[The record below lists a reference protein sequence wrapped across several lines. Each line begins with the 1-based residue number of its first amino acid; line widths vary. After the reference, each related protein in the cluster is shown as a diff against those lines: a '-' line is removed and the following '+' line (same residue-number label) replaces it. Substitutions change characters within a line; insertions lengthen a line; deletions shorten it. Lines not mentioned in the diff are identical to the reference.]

1 VSQSPSTSNR
11 SNVYV
16 ARQPILNTAGQ
27 VFGYELLYRE
37 IASDTGCTVETDA
50 ASARV
55 FSDAVLAM
63 GLDTLTAGRRAFM
76 NVSRRV
82 LLSDIATVLPS
93 ESVVL
98 ELLEDI
104 DVDAEVIEACRRLHA
119 DGYVLA
125 LDDFLPGGATE
136 ALLPYAS
143 MVKVDMLATTAQERA
158 QIVAMMPK
166 KIRLVAEKVETA
178 AVFEEA
184 DSAGYHLF
192 QGYYFCR
199 PATFKARTLST
210 TAAAYARLLVALN
223 KPDAT
228 VLEIEELIKRDPSL
242 TYRVLQCVNSAAYG
256 IRRQLES
263 IRQALVL
270 LGLDQVRKW
279 ASVWTLAGLNVG
291 GNPEVVTTAVV
302 RARSCELIAES
313 IVGREEA
320 AEYFLLGLCS
330 LLDAMLGRPMKE
342 AVSDL
347 PVTDTIRGA
356 LLGQPNGARRVLDA
370 VIAYERALWE
380 TAAMLLEQVG
390 ADPDTLP
397 AAYGD
402 ALTWARGLQQH
413 RPAAA

>member
-1 VSQSPSTSNR
+1 MGQVQSTNR

-37 IASDTGCTVETDA
+37 VGSDTRCTIATDA

-63 GLDTLTAGRRAFM
+63 GLDTLTAGRRAFI
-76 NVSRRV
+76 NISRRV
-82 LLSDIATVLPS
+82 LLSDVATVLPAD
-93 ESVVL
+93 SVVL

-104 DVDAEVIEACRRLHA
+104 SVDHEVIDACRRLHA
-119 DGYVLA
+119 EGYVLA
-125 LDDFLPGGATE
+125 LDDFTPGCSTE
-136 ALLPYAS
+136 ALLPYAA
-143 MVKVDMLATTAQERA
+143 MVKVDMLSTTPRERA
-158 QIVAMMPK
+158 RLVAAMPK
-166 KIRLVAEKVETA
+166 SIRLIAEKVETA

-199 PATFKARTLST
+199 PATFKARTLSA
-210 TAAAYARLLVALN
+210 TAIAYAQLLVALN
-223 KPDAT
+223 KPEAT
-228 VLEIEELIKRDPSL
+228 VMEVEDLIKRDPAL
-242 TYRVLQCVNSAAYG
+242 AYRVLQCVNSAAFG
-256 IRRQLES
+256 VRRQLQS

-279 ASVWTLAGLNVG
+279 ASVWALAGLNVG

-302 RARSCELIAES
+302 RARSCELVAES

-330 LLDAMLGRPMKE
+330 MLDAMLGRPMKE
-342 AVSDL
+342 AVADL
-347 PVTDTIRGA
+347 PVSDRIRGA

-370 VIAYERALWE
+370 VIAYERGLWE
-380 TAAMLLEQVG
+380 TSAMLLEQVG
-390 ADPDTLP
+390 AEPDQLA
-397 AAYGD
+397 AAYAD
-402 ALTWARGLQQH
+402 ALLWARGLQQVSS
-413 RPAAA
+413 AAA

>member
-1 VSQSPSTSNR
+1 VSPLHSTNR

-37 IASDTGCTVETDA
+37 IGSDTGCTIATDA

-63 GLDTLTAGRRAFM
+63 GLDTLTAGRKAFM

-82 LLSDIATVLPS
+82 LLSDIATVLPA

-104 DVDAEVIEACRRLHA
+104 SVDYEVLDACRRLHA
-119 DGYVLA
+119 EGYVIA
-125 LDDFLPGGATE
+125 LDDFVPGCPTE

-143 MVKVDMLATTAQERA
+143 MVKVDMLSTTPQDRSR
-158 QIVAMMPK
+158 IVALMPK
-166 KIRLVAEKVETA
+166 SVRLIAEKVETA

-184 DSAGYHLF
+184 DAAGYHLF

-199 PATFKARTLST
+199 PATFKARTLSA
-210 TAAAYARLLVALN
+210 TAVAYARLLVALN
-223 KPDAT
+223 RPET
-228 VLEIEELIKRDPSL
+228 SIIEVEELIKRDPSL
-242 TYRVLQCVNSAAYG
+242 TYRVLQCVNSAAFG
-256 IRRQLES
+256 VRRQLQS

-279 ASVWTLAGLNVG
+279 ASVWALAGLNVG

-302 RARSCELIAES
+302 RARSCELVAES
-313 IVGREEA
+313 VVGREEA
-320 AEYFLLGLCS
+320 SEYFLLGLCS
-330 LLDAMLGRPMKE
+330 MLDAMLGRPMKE
-342 AVSDL
+342 AVADL
-347 PVTDTIRGA
+347 PVTDRIRSA
-356 LLGQPNGARRVLDA
+356 LLGQPNPARRVLDA

-380 TAAMLLEQVG
+380 TSAMLLEQVG
-390 ADPDTLP
+390 AEPDKL
-397 AAYGD
+397 AGAYGD
-402 ALTWARGLQQH
+402 ALVWARGLQQVS
-413 RPAAA
+413 AAA

>member
-1 VSQSPSTSNR
+1 MALHQPTNR

-37 IASDTGCTVETDA
+37 IGSDIGCTIATDA

-76 NVSRRV
+76 NISRRV
-82 LLSDIATVLPS
+82 LLSDVATVLPA
-93 ESVVL
+93 ETVVL

-104 DVDAEVIEACRRLHA
+104 SVDYEVIDACRRLQA
-119 DGYVLA
+119 QGYVLA
-125 LDDFLPGGATE
+125 LDDYTPGCPTE

-143 MVKVDMLATTAQERA
+143 MVKVDMLSTTPQERA
-158 QIVAMMPK
+158 QIVATMPK
-166 KIRLVAEKVETA
+166 SIRLIAEKVETA

-210 TAAAYARLLVALN
+210 TAIAYARLLVALN
-223 KPDAT
+223 KPEAT
-228 VLEIEELIKRDPSL
+228 IAEVEDLIKRDPSL
-242 TYRVLQCVNSAAYG
+242 TYRVLQCVNSAG
-256 IRRQLES
+256 FGVRRQLES

-279 ASVWTLAGLNVG
+279 ASVWALAGLNVG

-302 RARSCELIAES
+302 RARSCELVAES
-313 IVGREEA
+313 ILGNEDA

-330 LLDAMLGRPMKE
+330 MLDAMLGRPMKE
-342 AVSDL
+342 AVADL
-347 PVTDTIRGA
+347 PVSDRVRGA
-356 LLGQPNGARRVLDA
+356 LLGQPNPARRILDA

-380 TAAMLLEQVG
+380 TSAMLLEQVG
-390 ADPDTLP
+390 AEPDRLA
-397 AAYGD
+397 AAYND
-402 ALTWARGLQQH
+402 ALVWARGLQQVS
-413 RPAAA
+413 AAA